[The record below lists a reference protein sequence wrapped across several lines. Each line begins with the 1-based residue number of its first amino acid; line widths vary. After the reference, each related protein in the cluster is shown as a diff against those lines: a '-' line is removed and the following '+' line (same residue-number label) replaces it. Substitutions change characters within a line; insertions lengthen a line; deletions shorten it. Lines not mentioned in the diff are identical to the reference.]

1 MEEPSKVM
9 AVAES
14 EESVPRLDV
23 RGAMLKYSLHNA
35 LYWFAAC
42 PLGYASTFMLG
53 RGISA
58 TQVGLT
64 LTLGSLLTLLIQP
77 FIASNAD
84 GQGRLSIR
92 QLGMGCT
99 IGMCVFIT
107 AANLV
112 TNPIALSACISGM
125 NMFSQNLP
133 AISNAISV
141 FYINRGG
148 DINYGLARGI
158 GSISWAIMAA
168 IMGYVME
175 AFGTDSVIRVGV
187 FCTIALFAAFSL
199 MPTPQNVPAL
209 TGSENASK
217 AAERSSSSEGQG
229 STYIEFLRDN
239 PKFLLVVLGF
249 CMCFANSSVIFV
261 YAIRIIENV
270 GGDAS
275 NLGIAMAIS
284 AASEVPAM
292 WGMDWVLGRVHVS
305 KVMRFAAIGYV
316 VRHLVL
322 FFAGSI
328 PMIYL
333 GFGLQC
339 VAYAVFTP
347 ASVSYCNTYFAEGD
361 KNKALGLMVMVG
373 SISGIVSNI
382 FGGILFDLLGLR
394 LTLGIFTALTVV
406 GVFVVFM
413 GIEKENP
420 EEA

>member
-1 MEEPSKVM
+1 M
-9 AVAES
+9 ADSQPTEMVSTAS
-14 EESVPRLDV
+14 DAPTLNVK
-23 RGAMLKYSLHNA
+23 GAMLKYSIHNA

-84 GQGRLSIR
+84 GQGSLSIR
-92 QLGMGCT
+92 QLGMGCA
-99 IGMCVFIT
+99 IGMCVFVT
-107 AANLV
+107 AANFV
-112 TNPIALSACISGM
+112 TNPIVLSACIAGM
-125 NMFSQNLP
+125 NMFNQNLP

-141 FYINRGG
+141 FYINRGA
-148 DINYGLARGI
+148 DINYGFARGI
-158 GSISWAIMAA
+158 GSLAWAIMAA

-175 AFGTDSVIRVGV
+175 AWGTDMVIRVGV
-187 FCTIALFAAFSL
+187 FSTIALLASFSI

-209 TGSENASK
+209 NAPV
-217 AAERSSSSEGQG
+217 AADDGVVEEQG
-229 STYIEFLRDN
+229 SSYGEFLRAN
-239 PKFLLVVLGF
+239 PRFLLVVLGF

-284 AASEVPAM
+284 AASELPAM
-292 WGMDWVLGRVHVS
+292 WLMDWIRS
-305 KVMRFAAIGYV
+305 KVPISNVMRFSAIGYV
-316 VRHLVL
+316 IRHLVL

-333 GFGLQC
+333 GFGLQSI
-339 VAYAVFTP
+339 AYAVYTP
-347 ASVSYCNTYFAEGD
+347 ASVHYCNGLFDEGD

-413 GIEKENP
+413 GIQDTKEP
-420 EEA
+420 EAE